1 MAEDIWLYDT
11 SNYSKDHPL
20 YSGLNKKVLGKMK
33 DECEERAIDEVIAIR
48 SKMYSVLEGGQ
59 TNIRKPMGVK
69 KNVVKKEIRHEQ
81 YKKALFERKQF
92 LHGMNMILSEG
103 HKIYSMHVNKVSL
116 SPFDTKRW
124 IADDGVHT
132 LAYGHKDII

>member
-1 MAEDIWLYDT
+1 M
-11 SNYSKDHPL
+11 
-20 YSGLNKKVLGKMK
+20 
-33 DECEERAIDEVIAIR
+33 
-48 SKMYSVLEGGQ
+48 
-59 TNIRKPMGVK
+59 
-69 KNVVKKEIRHEQ
+69 VKKEIRHEQ
-81 YKKALFERKQF
+81 YKEALFERRQF

-103 HKIYSMHVNKVSL
+103 HEVYSMHVNKVSL